1 MKDIKDMKNMEK
13 REYDGLQTTRLTVE
27 SPDIMATSKAK
38 LKVKTSSTEEWK
50 EEEVS
55 TPLSTSITTSF
66 D

>member
-1 MKDIKDMKNMEK
+1 MKNMEK

-27 SPDIMATSKAK
+27 APNIMATSKAK
-38 LKVKTSSTEEWK
+38 IKAESKTQDWV

-66 D
+66 

>member
-1 MKDIKDMKNMEK
+1 MKNMEK

-27 SPDIMATSKAK
+27 SPDIMATSEA
-38 LKVKTSSTEEWK
+38 KVKVKTGTSSTEDWK
-50 EEEVS
+50 TEEVS